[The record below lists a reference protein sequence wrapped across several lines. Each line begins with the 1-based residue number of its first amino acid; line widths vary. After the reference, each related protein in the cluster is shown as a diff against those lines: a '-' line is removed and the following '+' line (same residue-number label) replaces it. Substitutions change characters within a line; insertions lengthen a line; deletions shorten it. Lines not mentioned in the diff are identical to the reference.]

1 MPLYEYLCDAGHRFE
16 KIVQFSDPPLEACP
30 NCGGK
35 VQKLFSSPA
44 IQFKG
49 SGFYITDYPKK
60 QSADAASDGKSS
72 SETSSSEKEKPS
84 GGKSPDASSAEK
96 SKSTSDSASS
106 ASAPAA
112 STAKD

>member
-16 KIVQFSDPPLEACP
+16 KIVQFSDPPLETCP
-30 NCGGK
+30 TCGGK

-60 QSADAASDGKSS
+60 PSGDVSDNGKPSSGKSS
-72 SETSSSEKEKPS
+72 GETDKPS
-84 GGKSPDASSAEK
+84 SGKAPDPSSGSSEK
-96 SKSTSDSASS
+96 SKSDVPA
-106 ASAPAA
+106 APAA
-112 STAKD
+112 STSKD